1 MRIAEEEIDR
11 TAVESGKE
19 TAAVLLGDVEY
30 YKLLADRRDATITVL
45 QDENFGIIRKNKWL
59 KIGLFTTGGISIG
72 AIVFGLLCGCG
83 N

>member
-1 MRIAEEEIDR
+1 MRIAEEEIEK

-19 TAAVLLGDVEY
+19 AAAVLLGDVEY

-45 QDENFGIIRKNKWL
+45 QDENIGIIRENRWL